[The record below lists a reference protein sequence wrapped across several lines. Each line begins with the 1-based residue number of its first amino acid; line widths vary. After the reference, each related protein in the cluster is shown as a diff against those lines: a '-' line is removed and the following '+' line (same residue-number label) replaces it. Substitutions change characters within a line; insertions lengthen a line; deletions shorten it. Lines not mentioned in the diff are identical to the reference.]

1 MSDFNC
7 RTTSS
12 EACPIPKTASLP
24 SSLCLAGHF
33 PKQTMN
39 VFSDT
44 FSFFSA
50 SIDSLGQEY
59 GQSQSQSF
67 CDDKDCTGEFLN
79 MKPSKQDDEDDFPL
93 AKCNSLLQDIMG
105 DDGNSAL
112 SANDLDDFTELMRAP
127 LETASTQDTFSG
139 LVKAPVQTA
148 PSRLPEEKAL
158 ASMKSADIPPVF
170 RIPMVSQPPTS
181 FQVPKRPT
189 LTVPSLAKAAGC
201 GSLVH
206 SGGCERSFEARE
218 VETDLADRVAP
229 VTSAFTLVPPLT
241 CAPLPSP
248 DAADR
253 ARQVACKQQ
262 RLYARQKLDSKDM
275 QWKEAAATA
284 KVSSKAKHPKRQK
297 VAKNR
302 CIWTPASQL

>member
-1 MSDFNC
+1 
-7 RTTSS
+7 
-12 EACPIPKTASLP
+12 
-24 SSLCLAGHF
+24 
-33 PKQTMN
+33 
-39 VFSDT
+39 
-44 FSFFSA
+44 
-50 SIDSLGQEY
+50 
-59 GQSQSQSF
+59 
-67 CDDKDCTGEFLN
+67 
-79 MKPSKQDDEDDFPL
+79 
-93 AKCNSLLQDIMG
+93 
-105 DDGNSAL
+105 
-112 SANDLDDFTELMRAP
+112 
-127 LETASTQDTFSG
+127 
-139 LVKAPVQTA
+139 
-148 PSRLPEEKAL
+148 
-158 ASMKSADIPPVF
+158 
-170 RIPMVSQPPTS
+170 
-181 FQVPKRPT
+181 
-189 LTVPSLAKAAGC
+189 VPSLAKAAGC

-262 RLYARQKLDSKDM
+262 RLYARQKLDSKGM